1 VSPRQRESP
10 AGQSGATSKTPI
22 PAGHFTAHRRQDG
35 YAAPS
40 AEDRVDHAVVAAAEA
55 LGYRIA
61 VQCLDCGHWLANPK
75 SVAAHRGPRCRARV
89 GDDR

>member
-1 VSPRQRESP
+1 MKRRNPGTKAR
-10 AGQSGATSKTPI
+10 ATSTTPLADANHI
-22 PAGHFTAHRRQDG
+22 AHRRQDG
-35 YAAPS
+35 YAAPT
-40 AEDRVDHAVVAAAEA
+40 AEDRADLAAVAAIEA